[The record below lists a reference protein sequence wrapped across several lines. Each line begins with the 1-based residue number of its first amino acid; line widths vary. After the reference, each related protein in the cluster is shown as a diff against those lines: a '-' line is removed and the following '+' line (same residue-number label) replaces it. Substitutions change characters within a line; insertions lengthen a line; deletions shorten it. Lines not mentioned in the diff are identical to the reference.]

1 MAISDFKAETPEN
14 FEQKCLCV
22 LTLDISGS
30 MVGDPI
36 RELNKGLQEFRY
48 QVIKNETAAERLEV
62 SIITFASEV
71 KCIQEPTLIRNLEM
85 PELEAFGSTQ
95 LASGVKESILKVIN
109 RKMWYRK
116 TGQPYYR
123 PFIILITDGDPDA
136 DQDLEELM
144 LEINEGVNKKRF
156 LFFPVGVE
164 GANMDKLRQITHPS
178 APPMKLKGLN
188 FIEFFQWLSNSVDI
202 ITRSKEGDIIQLPD
216 TGNWG
221 QIAI

>member
-1 MAISDFKAETPEN
+1 MAIGDFSVETPEN
-14 FEQKCLCV
+14 YEQKCLCV
-22 LTLDISGS
+22 LTLDVSGS

-36 RELNKGLQEFRY
+36 RELNRGLQEFRY
-48 QVIKNETAAERLEV
+48 QIIKNETAAERLEV
-62 SIITFASEV
+62 SIITFANEV
-71 KCIQEPTLIRNLEM
+71 KCIQEPALIKNFQM
-85 PELEAFGSTQ
+85 PTLEANGSTQ
-95 LASGVKESILKVIN
+95 LARGIREAILKVIS

-123 PFIILITDGDPDA
+123 PFIILITDGEPDA

-156 LFFPVGVE
+156 LFYPVGVE
-164 GANMDKLRQITHPS
+164 NANMDVLRHITHPA

-188 FIEFFQWLSNSVDI
+188 FMEFFQWLSNSVGV
-202 ITRSKEGDIIQLPD
+202 ITRSQEGEIIRLPD
-216 TGNWG
+216 AGHWG